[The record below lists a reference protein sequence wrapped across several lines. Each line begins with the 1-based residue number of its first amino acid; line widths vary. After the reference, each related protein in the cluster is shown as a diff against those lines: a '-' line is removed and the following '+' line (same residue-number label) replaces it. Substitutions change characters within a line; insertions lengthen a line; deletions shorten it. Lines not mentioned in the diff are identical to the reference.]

1 MATHA
6 FPCNDA
12 GMTLD
17 PVCDKD
23 YETLAR
29 FRYELRRF
37 LRFSEDAAAEAGL
50 TPQQHQALLAVRA
63 EEGGEMLVG
72 TLADRLLLKP
82 HSTTELVNRLEKLGL
97 VERRQLEDDRRKV
110 CVAITRHG
118 RGVLGSLSASH
129 RAEIRRMQPM
139 LEGLIDRM

>member
-1 MATHA
+1 MRRWGMA
-6 FPCNDA
+6 P
-12 GMTLD
+12 D

-63 EEGGEMLVG
+63 MEGGEMLVG
-72 TLADRLLLKP
+72 TLAERLLLRP
-82 HSTTELVNRLEKLGL
+82 HSATELVNRLEKLGL
-97 VERRQLEDDRRKV
+97 VARRQLKDDRRKV
-110 CVAITRHG
+110 CVAITPHG
-118 RGVLGSLSASH
+118 RAMLDSLAASH
-129 RAEIRRMQPM
+129 RTELRRMRPM

>member
-1 MATHA
+1 MVV
-6 FPCNDA
+6 
-12 GMTLD
+12 D
-17 PVCDKD
+17 PVCNKD

-37 LRFSEDAAAEAGL
+37 LRFSEDAAADAGL

-72 TLADRLLLKP
+72 ELAERLMLRP
-82 HSTTELVNRLEKLGL
+82 HSATELVNRLEKLGL
-97 VERRQLEDDRRKV
+97 VERRQLKDDRRKV

-118 RGVLGSLSASH
+118 RTVLGSLAASH
-129 RAEIRRMQPM
+129 RAELRRMRPM